1 MDLLSSEECL
11 LIAQTTLPEVNKS
24 NLIVLSSQLDACSSD
39 LMGYM
44 GEYYK
49 FELEVEDI
57 AEKKKYCLKY
67 FIKSLPCKNEPQRK
81 ECERKG
87 VFKKESAVYSQMLPK
102 IQKYGTKKLFPVCY
116 YSRNDILV
124 LEDLT
129 QNYRHLKTPESYTID
144 HYKLVL
150 EHLSELHA
158 GSIAW
163 EEKEHLN
170 IQERYKDVLIELHLD
185 ADNSWYITGLKAI
198 VFLAARHPQYQTKE
212 AQTFIQEKLY
222 NLLTKAE
229 EFVAPSNTIRNV
241 LCHRDTWD
249 RNILYSF
256 EKDSSSIPNACCIVD
271 FQLTKYCS
279 PTLDVLFLLYIV
291 ASAEVRKEIYDEC
304 LEHYYKSLES
314 HLIRL
319 GLDKNIITREN
330 FLQECQRTRLAALLI
345 WALTEPQTK
354 MSPSISNR
362 LRSEEPEKF
371 DYYLNCDRSE
381 LLLRVMEIQPGYE
394 QTIMSPIR
402 ELVDYLM
409 ENANLY
415 AEKAEDK
422 SGL

>member
-1 MDLLSSEECL
+1 MDLLSSEEYI
-11 LIAQTTLPEVNKS
+11 LIAQRTLSQLEKS
-24 NLIVLSSQLDACSSD
+24 NLIVLSSQLDAGSND

-49 FELEVEDI
+49 LQLEVEDI
-57 AEKKKYCLKY
+57 GEKKKYFLKY
-67 FIKSLPCKNEPQRK
+67 FIKSLPRKNEPQRE

-87 VFKKESAVYSQMLPK
+87 VFHKESAVYRHILPK
-102 IQKYGTKKLFPVCY
+102 IQKYATKKLFPECY

-129 QNYRHLKTPESYTID
+129 QNYRHLNANESYTLD

-158 GSIAW
+158 ASIAW
-163 EEKEHLN
+163 EENENLN
-170 IQERYKDVLIELHLD
+170 IYENYKDVLTELHLD
-185 ADNSWYITGLKAI
+185 ASNSWYTTGLKAI
-198 VFLAARHPQYQTKE
+198 VFLASRHSQYQTSK
-212 AQTFIQEKLY
+212 AQKFIQDRLY

-229 EFVAPSNTIRNV
+229 ELVEPSKTIRNV
-241 LCHRDTWD
+241 LCHRDAWD
-249 RNILYSF
+249 RNILYHF
-256 EKDSSSIPNACCIVD
+256 EDKSSVLPNACCIVD
-271 FQLTKYCS
+271 FQIAKYCS

-291 ASAEVRKEIYDEC
+291 ASAEVRREIYDEC
-304 LEHYYKSLES
+304 LEHYYKCLES
-314 HLIRL
+314 HLERM
-319 GLDKNIITREN
+319 GLDKNLITRDI
-330 FLQECQRTRLAALLI
+330 FLKECQRTRLAALLI

-371 DYYLNCDRSE
+371 DYYLNVDRSE

-394 QTIMSPIR
+394 ETILSPIR

-409 ENANLY
+409 ENEKLY
-415 AEKAEDK
+415 A
-422 SGL
+422 

>member
-1 MDLLSSEECL
+1 MDLLSLEECL
-11 LIAQTTLPEVNKS
+11 LIAQRSLPENNKS
-24 NLIVLSSQLDACSSD
+24 NLIVLSSQLDAGSND
-39 LMGYM
+39 LLGYM

-49 FELEVEDI
+49 FELDVEDI
-57 AEKKKYCLKY
+57 EKKKKYCLHY
-67 FIKSLPCKNEPQRK
+67 FIKSLPRKNEPQRK

-87 VFKKESAVYSQMLPK
+87 VFHKESAVYSQLLPK
-102 IQKYGTKKLFPVCY
+102 IQKYATKKLFPVCY

-129 QNYRHLKTPESYTID
+129 QNYRHLKASESYTID

-158 GSIAW
+158 ASIAW

-170 IQERYKDVLIELHLD
+170 IEELYKDVLIELHLD

-212 AQTFIQEKLY
+212 AQTFIQDKLY

-229 EFVAPSNTIRNV
+229 EFVAPSKTIRNV

-256 EKDSSSIPNACCIVD
+256 KEDSSLLPNACCIVD
-271 FQLTKYCS
+271 FQLAKYCS

-291 ASAEVRKEIYDEC
+291 APAEVRNVIYDEC
-304 LEHYYKSLES
+304 LEHYHKSLES
-314 HLIRL
+314 HLVRL
-319 GLDKNIITREN
+319 GLDKNLITREN

-394 QTIMSPIR
+394 ETIMSPIK

-409 ENANLY
+409 ENEYLNA
-415 AEKAEDK
+415 
-422 SGL
+422 